1 MDEIFLW
8 LLTII
13 IIFFIIAIIIKL
25 DLNKINENDN
35 IIIRYYQK
43 QVDYYNSCDILDKI
57 IYISI
62 IIFIIFISILTSFIL
77 SRIYQIIFITPDKSP
92 FDIKESILKRFIRF
106 SLYGVFYISGF
117 ILLLLLYALLF
128 IFAFWMIIRIFVPI
142 IMLFLIP
149 IPPLILPIPLQ
160 SIMLETIPPF
170 RRLTDRGI
178 LPLMEKLLNIFISNE
193 YIKDKFEKSFVA
205 TYGFLY
211 NEINNIIGDF
221 VKLSKESNSN
231 QSNEIIDEDK
241 KNEKKLIEDMKQ
253 DKLSDVLKGELE
265 QCKRSLSKNVG
276 YGEEETMEMSMDCN
290 FDYLRNYLQ
299 NKS

>member
-106 SLYGVFYISGF
+106 SLYGVFYITGF